1 MAPIPV
7 YKASPINA
15 SEASGP
21 SPATAKPNEAS
32 KTSTMPAT
40 AMSAG
45 LTADRHTAQP
55 GSVPSLPVQTAAPRS
70 LGNVQ
75 PTPTQPLAAD
85 AGPPAPQPGA
95 VPLPPTASAGPPPP
109 PTTTQQVSH
118 TAAPKKFY
126 PAPETSYYLLNSTGK
141 EESPYANPPG
151 YQQNSSVQYGM
162 QDRQVYETDDESVW
176 GMAKKWATT
185 AGNNLAEAENEVWKR
200 FMKS

>member
-40 AMSAG
+40 VLSAG

-75 PTPTQPLAAD
+75 PTPTA
-85 AGPPAPQPGA
+85 PPQMSHTVAPQ
-95 VPLPPTASAGPPPP
+95 
-109 PTTTQQVSH
+109 
-118 TAAPKKFY
+118 KFY